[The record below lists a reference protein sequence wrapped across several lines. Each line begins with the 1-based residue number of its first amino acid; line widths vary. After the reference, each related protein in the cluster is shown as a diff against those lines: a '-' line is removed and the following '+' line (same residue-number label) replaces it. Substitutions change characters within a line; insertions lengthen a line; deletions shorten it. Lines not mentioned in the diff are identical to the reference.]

1 MFLYAMFLFPLFFV
15 TIFKFSGLFI
25 ETKLFNLLPTLVK
38 VVKTIE
44 AVLVSDWLK
53 ITILWLLIG

>member
-1 MFLYAMFLFPLFFV
+1 MFFYVFLSSLLFV

-25 ETKLFNLLPTLVK
+25 ETKLLNLLPTRVK

-44 AVLVSDWLK
+44 AVLVSDRSNL
-53 ITILWLLIG
+53 TILWLLIG